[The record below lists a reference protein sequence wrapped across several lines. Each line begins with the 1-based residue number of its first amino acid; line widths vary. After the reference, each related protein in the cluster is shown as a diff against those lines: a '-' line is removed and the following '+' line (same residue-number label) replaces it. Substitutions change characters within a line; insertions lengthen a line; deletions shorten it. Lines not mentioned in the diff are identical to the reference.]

1 MSDTVLFTKEN
12 NDIANQSVDTSFFTS
27 DKKSYDQSDGSSSS
41 KTLFLSRCFLALK
54 SRYVHNKNGSLFI
67 DNLHL
72 PFVDESLTK
81 KKKQEKGG
89 FRFDVLFSLLR

>member
-1 MSDTVLFTKEN
+1 MFTKEN

-27 DKKSYDQSDGSSSS
+27 DKKSYDQLDGSSNS
-41 KTLFLSRCFLALK
+41 KTLFLSRCFLARK
-54 SRYVHNKNGSLFI
+54 SRYVYNKNGSLFI
-67 DNLHL
+67 DNIHL
-72 PFVDESLTK
+72 PFVDESLTKK

>member
-1 MSDTVLFTKEN
+1 MFTKEN

-54 SRYVHNKNGSLFI
+54 SRYVYNKNGSLFI

-81 KKKQEKGG
+81 KKKPGKGG

>member
-1 MSDTVLFTKEN
+1 MFTKEN

-27 DKKSYDQSDGSSSS
+27 DKKSYDQSDGSSNS
-41 KTLFLSRCFLALK
+41 KILFLSRCFLARK
-54 SRYVHNKNGSLFI
+54 SRYVYNKHGSLFI

-81 KKKQEKGG
+81 KKNKEKGG

>member
-1 MSDTVLFTKEN
+1 MSERHGLFTKEN

-41 KTLFLSRCFLALK
+41 KTLFLSRCFLARK
-54 SRYVHNKNGSLFI
+54 SQYVYNKNGSLFI

-81 KKKQEKGG
+81 KKRTGKGWI
-89 FRFDVLFSLLR
+89 SI